1 MTVTVPGSD
10 LQGTQLQGQIT
21 NLSTLIANNPN
32 DLDFV
37 NQLYQVQLQLCQY
50 LLSQGGLVPSQVLAN
65 ATYGG
70 G

>member
-1 MTVTVPGSD
+1 MTVVVPGSD

-21 NLSTLIANNPN
+21 NLNTLITANPN
-32 DLDFV
+32 NLDFV
-37 NQLYQVQLQLCQY
+37 NQLYTVQLQLCTY
-50 LLSQGGLVPSQVLAN
+50 LLAQGTLVPSQVLSN